1 MQLEMLG
8 AMMPDAVNQP
18 VETQQQWACDM
29 DVAAHWPLAP
39 PGTFKNFCPVLCNVC
54 EGVSQE
60 DADAMRAKCQ
70 NANAVY
76 EITSSGFLPHQRPLQ
91 CMV

>member
-29 DVAAHWPLAP
+29 DVAAHWPLAALSARAALA
-39 PGTFKNFCPVLCNVC
+39 TLVVATVVVVC
-54 EGVSQE
+54 
-60 DADAMRAKCQ
+60 
-70 NANAVY
+70 
-76 EITSSGFLPHQRPLQ
+76 SSTLLIRSMQRQ
-91 CMV
+91 